1 MKIKDIFSKPIERM
15 INPAVVVSKQ
25 DEETIT
31 TEIEEYV
38 FTKDLIE
45 NLYRFLNNFILQ
57 EQDKTGIWINCVFRT
72 KYPPIPAGKSHL
84 IPVESPTSSPERSD
98 EILF

>member
-25 DEETIT
+25 DEETIN

-38 FTKDLIE
+38 FTQDLIE
-45 NLYRFLNNFILQ
+45 NLYRFLNNLILQ
-57 EQDKTGIWINCVFRT
+57 EQE
-72 KYPPIPAGKSHL
+72 KS
-84 IPVESPTSSPERSD
+84 
-98 EILF
+98 